1 MKSTRKRLL
10 ILTVFGL
17 LALWGAGAGAEV
29 IINPSFELDG
39 GTLYWEGPPPTG
51 WSKTNHPS
59 FGCDDEPH
67 WSTDGQFSLHL
78 YSYTDHSFVAGCYE
92 SVYQVID
99 LTSVAEILFDVQL
112 SAYKLNERQ
121 VFRSFEAIL
130 LINDTVYWSQ
140 RTGGTYIDQS
150 INVSN
155 LIGYHKLELRNQ
167 ALSTGYFDT
176 SYWTEWDNL
185 RVIQKPLIQAAV
197 DIKPD
202 TLNLHSK
209 GKWITCYIRLPE
221 GYDIAIM
228 DPDSVRLEEVIPAD
242 SVSLEEQVAI
252 VKFSRQDVQD
262 SLEKGYVEL
271 TISGML
277 ADGAIF
283 VGKDVIRVIDKVGI
297 K

>member
-1 MKSTRKRLL
+1 MKRTRKGLF

-17 LALWGAGAGAEV
+17 SAFCGAGASAEV

-39 GTLYWEGPPPTG
+39 GTLYWEGLPPTG
-51 WSKTNHPS
+51 WSKANHPS
-59 FGCDDEPH
+59 FGCDDDSH

-92 SVYQVID
+92 SIYQVVD
-99 LTSVAEILFDVQL
+99 LTGVAKILFDAQL

-121 VFRSFEAIL
+121 EFRLFEAIL
-130 LINDTVYWSQ
+130 LIDGAAYWSQ

-150 INVSN
+150 INVSK

-176 SYWTEWDNL
+176 SYWTAWDNL
-185 RVIQKPLIQAAV
+185 RVIHKPVIQAAV
-197 DIKPD
+197 DIEPD
-202 TLNLHSK
+202 TLNLNSK

-221 GYDIAIM
+221 GYDIAAI
-228 DPDSVRLEEVIPAD
+228 DPDSVRLEEVIAAD
-242 SVSLEEQVAI
+242 SISLEEQVAI

-262 SLEKGYVEL
+262 SLEEGYVEL
-271 TISGML
+271 SISGML
-277 ADGAIF
+277 ADGTMF